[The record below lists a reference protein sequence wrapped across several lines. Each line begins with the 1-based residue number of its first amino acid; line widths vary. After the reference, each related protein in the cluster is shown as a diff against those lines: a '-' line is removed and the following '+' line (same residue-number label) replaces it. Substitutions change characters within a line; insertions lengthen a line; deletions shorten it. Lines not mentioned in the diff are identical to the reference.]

1 MNFLLA
7 AAALPTPSPSASA
20 DPANTFYSPGTI
32 GFIMTFF
39 VVIGAM
45 LIIFDMTRRVRRV
58 RYRAEIQERLAA
70 EAVEGGT
77 QADQ

>member
-7 AAALPTPSPSASA
+7 AAALPTPSPSPSA

-70 EAVEGGT
+70 EAADGGT

>member
-7 AAALPTPSPSASA
+7 AAALPTPSPSPSA

-58 RYRAEIQERLAA
+58 RYRAEIRERLAA
-70 EAVEGGT
+70 EAADGGT